1 MHLIGLKR
9 MSKTYQIRYKL
20 AAPILVNTSNAS
32 AVGLKAQPELGNKG
46 RNDRIVSVRKA
57 W

>member
-32 AVGLKAQPELGNKG
+32 AVGLKAQPKLGNKG